1 MSSVGRDSR
10 FTPRRHSRRALLRG
24 GIGLLGMIGLAT
36 ACSPTAPSA
45 SKPSEAAK
53 PAAPAAAAAVPAPLA
68 TTVPPTAAPAVAKQ
82 TGPTGK
88 LNIMMGLEPNSLDLH
103 VNTSGRIQLVDNLF
117 EALVTRDQD
126 MKLVPALATSWER
139 MEPNR
144 MRFKLQQGV
153 KFHNGEKFTAD
164 AVALAITRINDPELK
179 SQATGFIE
187 GVKEAV
193 PIDDYTVD
201 MVTHGPDPLLLQR
214 MVALAILAPDAI
226 RKDPKSAIN
235 KPVGTGPYRL
245 VEWLQGQYIRL
256 QAFDEYWGPLK
267 PPVKDVDITSRK
279 EASVRMT
286 ALKAGEV
293 HLIDN
298 ISPED
303 AKTLPKEQVV
313 TARASETLSI
323 RMNVKTGIT
332 TDKRVRKA
340 MAYAIDR
347 ESIVRDIY
355 QGFGQMPNGQ
365 VYNDLT
371 LGYDS
376 AMKDYPF
383 DLEKARQ
390 YVKEAGAEGAEI
402 MLTGATAQ
410 RWLKDREIQEAVAAI
425 INKTGLKVNLRL
437 LELTEAYNYFYEI
450 EKPVAQ
456 GSFTSPS
463 SDLLDGDRVL
473 ANYSKTGARVSLY
486 SNPELDAMF
495 AAERAE
501 VDNAKREVIL
511 KQMGAHVW
519 EEIPVLPIAQPYWIY
534 GVSPKLT
541 FRAYPTGQIPIFRM
555 MLQS

>member
-1 MSSVGRDSR
+1 
-10 FTPRRHSRRALLRG
+10 
-24 GIGLLGMIGLAT
+24 MIGLAT
-36 ACSPTAPSA
+36 ACAPTAPSG
-45 SKPSEAAK
+45 SKPSDAAK
-53 PAAPAAAAAVPAPLA
+53 PAETARPAEAQKPAAAAPVPTPLP
-68 TTVPPTAAPAVAKQ
+68 TTVPPTVAPTVVTKA
-82 TGPTGK
+82 GPTGK
-88 LNIMMGLEPNSLDLH
+88 LNIMMGTEPNSLDFH
-103 VNTSGRIQLVDNLF
+103 VNTSGRIQLTDNIF

-139 MEPNR
+139 IDPTR

-153 KFHNGEKFTAD
+153 KFHNGEKMTAD
-164 AVALAITRINDPELK
+164 AVALAITRINDPEMK
-179 SQATGFIE
+179 STLTGFIE

-193 PIDDYTVD
+193 PVDDYTVD

-214 MVALAILAPDAI
+214 MVALPVLAPDAI
-226 RKDPKSAIN
+226 RKDPKSAIT
-235 KPVGTGPYRL
+235 KPIGTGPYRL
-245 VEWLQGQYIRL
+245 VEWLQGQHIRL

-267 PPVKDVDITSRK
+267 PPFKDVDITSRK

-286 ALKAGEV
+286 ALRAGEV

-303 AKTLPKEQVV
+303 AKTLPQDQVV

-332 TDKRVRKA
+332 TDKRVRQA

-355 QGFGQMPNGQ
+355 QGFGQMPHGQ
-365 VYNDLT
+365 VFNDLT
-371 LGYDS
+371 LGFDPD
-376 AMKDYPF
+376 MKDYPY
-383 DLEKARQ
+383 DLDKAKQ
-390 YVKEAGAEGAEI
+390 LVKEAGAEGAEI
-402 MLTGATAQ
+402 MLTGATAN
-410 RWLKDREIQEAVAAI
+410 RWLKDREIQEAVAAM

-437 LELTEAYNYFYEI
+437 MELTEAYNYFYEI

-463 SDLLDGDRVL
+463 SDLLDADRVL

-501 VDNAKREVIL
+501 LDNEKRAVIL
-511 KQMGAHVW
+511 RQMSRHVY
-519 EEIPVLPIAQPYWIY
+519 EEIPVLPICQPYWIY

-555 MLQS
+555 AMKP